1 MPDYVIID
9 YSRHPSKI
17 RCLRCG
23 FAKDLQLPMAI
34 RELAALERRI
44 SAEHRRC
51 KPPPPL
57 VRPAQS

>member
-1 MPDYVIID
+1 MPDHLIID
-9 YSRHPSKI
+9 YSRNPSKI

-23 FAKDLQLPMAI
+23 FAQDLQMPIAI

-57 VRPAQS
+57 LGPAQS